1 MPQADTLIFNYNKL
15 PIMSM
20 LIAPNLALIRLQ
32 ARTGECMC
40 LIARKRESERE
51 CKREGRTSNDSFTK
65 QRQIERKRAREE
77 ARPVRLPWLLSKST
91 QSEINSSNSKITI
104 DFQRSRSVVSQES
117 RRIHK

>member
-40 LIARKRESERE
+40 LIARKRERER
-51 CKREGRTSNDSFTK
+51 
-65 QRQIERKRAREE
+65 RAY
-77 ARPVRLPWLLSKST
+77 
-91 QSEINSSNSKITI
+91 
-104 DFQRSRSVVSQES
+104 F
-117 RRIHK
+117 

>member
-1 MPQADTLIFNYNKL
+1 
-15 PIMSM
+15 M

-40 LIARKRESERE
+40 LIARKRERA
-51 CKREGRTSNDSFTK
+51 REGRTSNDSFTK